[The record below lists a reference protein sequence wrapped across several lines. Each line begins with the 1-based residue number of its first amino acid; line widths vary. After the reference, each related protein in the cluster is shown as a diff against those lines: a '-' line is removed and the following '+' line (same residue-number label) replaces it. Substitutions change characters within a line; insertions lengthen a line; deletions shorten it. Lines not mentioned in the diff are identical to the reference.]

1 MLQLYHNMMDVPSR
15 FARLCLAEA
24 KAGAELTEMMP
35 WARDEAFLLLNPAGT
50 LPVLRENDGPPVCGA
65 QVIAEYLD
73 ETRGYALGE
82 RRLMPDHPN
91 ERAETRR
98 LLNWFL
104 EKAVDDTAQYFI
116 EEKIYKRLKGP
127 AEGGGSPDS
136 NILRAARS
144 NLRMHLQYIG
154 YLAERRNWLAGNR
167 ITYADLAAGA
177 MLSVIDYM
185 GEVPWEKEPVV
196 KDWYQ
201 RIKSRPCFRPILADS
216 LKGIPAAN
224 HYMDL
229 DF

>member
-1 MLQLYHNMMDVPSR
+1 
-15 FARLCLAEA
+15 
-24 KAGAELTEMMP
+24 
-35 WARDEAFLLLNPAGT
+35 
-50 LPVLRENDGPPVCGA
+50 
-65 QVIAEYLD
+65 
-73 ETRGYALGE
+73 
-82 RRLMPDHPN
+82 
-91 ERAETRR
+91 
-98 LLNWFL
+98 
-104 EKAVDDTAQYFI
+104 
-116 EEKIYKRLKGP
+116 
-127 AEGGGSPDS
+127 
-136 NILRAARS
+136 
-144 NLRMHLQYIG
+144 MHLQYIG
-154 YLAERRNWLAGNR
+154 YLAERRNWLAGSR